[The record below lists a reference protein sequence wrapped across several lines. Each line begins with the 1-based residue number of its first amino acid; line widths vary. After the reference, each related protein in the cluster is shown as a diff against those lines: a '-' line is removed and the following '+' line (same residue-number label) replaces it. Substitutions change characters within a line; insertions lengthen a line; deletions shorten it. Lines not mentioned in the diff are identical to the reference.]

1 MLFHSSH
8 KNGAQFSGTPSRM
21 IMIAIFF
28 SALVKEGDDMAAAEK
43 RDKVATE
50 KKKDGAEKADGPKP
64 KDAEHKA
71 GEQRQVTTK
80 APVKPTTKPT
90 TPVVVTTAGPATTG
104 KKNSSIPSYV
114 IDLFESS
121 KY

>member
-1 MLFHSSH
+1 
-8 KNGAQFSGTPSRM
+8 
-21 IMIAIFF
+21 
-28 SALVKEGDDMAAAEK
+28 MAATEK
-43 RDKVATE
+43 RDKVAAE
-50 KKKDGAEKADGPKP
+50 KKKDAGEKADGPKP

-104 KKNSSIPSYV
+104 KRFNPFRLMLSINSI
-114 IDLFESS
+114 LQT
-121 KY
+121 K